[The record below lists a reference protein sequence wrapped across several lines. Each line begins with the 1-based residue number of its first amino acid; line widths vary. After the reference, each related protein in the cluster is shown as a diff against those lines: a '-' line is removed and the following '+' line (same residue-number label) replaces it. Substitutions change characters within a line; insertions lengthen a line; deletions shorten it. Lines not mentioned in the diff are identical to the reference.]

1 MRLCSRAVGS
11 PWMARDGALFCSETG
26 FVLRRGAP
34 PPRGRPPRGIQGD
47 GVPPSPCTPSCLCR
61 MSDLLALLLTRYI
74 ASCAVFFP
82 GEVAQLVRA
91 PDCRSGGRG
100 FEPRPSRHFSRK
112 RTPKPGEVAQLV
124 RAPDCRS
131 GGRGF
136 EPRPSRHFKCEF
148 TLLSCCCSR
157 ADVSPRGFSCRVPTH
172 AKRHSA
178 YTIKERDRGL
188 LGSPDPV
195 TCGHIRLAIFDA
207 ADLGV
212 EFDAGFL
219 AEGGLKAFAQG

>member
-1 MRLCSRAVGS
+1 MKKSLHVG
-11 PWMARDGALFCSETG
+11 WGGAIL
-26 FVLRRGAP
+26 
-34 PPRGRPPRGIQGD
+34 
-47 GVPPSPCTPSCLCR
+47 
-61 MSDLLALLLTRYI
+61 
-74 ASCAVFFP
+74 CAVFFP

-157 ADVSPRGFSCRVPTH
+157 ADVSPRGFLCRVPTH

-195 TCGHIRLAIFDA
+195 TCGHIRLAIFDMQAHNEIRYKQEVTCGHIRLAIFDA